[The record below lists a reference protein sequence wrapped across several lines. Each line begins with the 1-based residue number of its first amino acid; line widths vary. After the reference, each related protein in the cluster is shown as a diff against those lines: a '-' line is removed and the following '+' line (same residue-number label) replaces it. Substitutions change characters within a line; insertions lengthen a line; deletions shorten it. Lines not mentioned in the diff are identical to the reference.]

1 MHGSGLG
8 FNASHVSGEA
18 SMQGINAP
26 AQMAPSIYNSNP
38 SFGVPQ
44 QIGTTSAVENHFY
57 LNAGETGGNYEGGN
71 ED

>member
-1 MHGSGLG
+1 
-8 FNASHVSGEA
+8 
-18 SMQGINAP
+18 
-26 AQMAPSIYNSNP
+26 MAPSIYNSNP